1 MCLQLQR
8 RMHERE
14 HTDIQTR
21 VRPIAK
27 LTHPLQDR
35 QMSQSPRPPKESRFV
50 HARFALVS
58 PSGTWAVCPEIRCA
72 GRFMRTERKD
82 QKKKR

>member
-1 MCLQLQR
+1 MCPQLQR

-35 QMSQSPRPPKESRFV
+35 QMSQSPPSAQGVAVRSRTIR
-50 HARFALVS
+50 ARFSFGDLGGLPRDMS
-58 PSGTWAVCPEIRCA
+58 R
-72 GRFMRTERKD
+72 RTLSAS
-82 QKKKR
+82 